1 MFNVGGLLYPDSL
14 VGTDSHTTMINGLG
28 VLGWGECSFFNL
40 YLFCQYNKPCSF
52 YIGSFWKA
60 YTRVS
65 RSPLYVV
72 VTIFSSESVHM
83 TFQYQFYQFLCA
95 KLVNHLF
102 RKIMIITECSIAT
115 MKIFEGENFSIS
127 QVFIRKFDNLYVI
140 TNHSKNHM

>member
-28 VLGWGECSFFNL
+28 VLGWGECSFCIP

-52 YIGSFWKA
+52 YIGSFWIA

-65 RSPLYVV
+65 RSLLYVV
-72 VTIFSSESVHM
+72 VTIFSSESVYM

-95 KLVNHLF
+95 KSF

-115 MKIFEGENFSIS
+115 MKIFEEENFSIS